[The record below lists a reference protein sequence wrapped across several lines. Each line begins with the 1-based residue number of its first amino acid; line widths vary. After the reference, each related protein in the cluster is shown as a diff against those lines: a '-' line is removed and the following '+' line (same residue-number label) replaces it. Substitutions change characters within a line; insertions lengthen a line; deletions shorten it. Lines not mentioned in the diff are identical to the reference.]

1 MGDRLE
7 AFEIEPSYER
17 EDPFPRGPRVLW
29 GRVAALGAGLVLF
42 FLLGHMTA
50 GGGGSSSQVTA
61 LQRQVDQD
69 KATIAQLEQN
79 LAQQN
84 TAPLTTPTPA
94 TSQGAINGP
103 GALQASPTA
112 SATSTSGSTSTS
124 GTSPANGGTV
134 TYTVKV
140 GDTIGSIASHFYGHT
155 QHDYVV
161 AIEQANNLPDATIR
175 VGMKLIIPPKPAS
188 TSGTTP
194 TGTATTTP
202 AASPTT
208 RATSTP
214 RASQSP

>member
-50 GGGGSSSQVTA
+50 GGGGSSSQVTT

-94 TSQGAINGP
+94 TSQGAVNGP
-103 GALQASPTA
+103 GVVGAPTS
-112 SATSTSGSTSTS
+112 SATSGTSGSTSS
-124 GTSPANGGTV
+124 QGTSPANGGTV

-140 GDTIGSIASHFYGHT
+140 GDTIGSIASHFYGHY
-155 QHDYVV
+155 DRAFAV
-161 AIEQANNLPDATIR
+161 AIEQANNLSDATIR
-175 VGMKLIIPPKPAS
+175 VGMKLTIPPKPAS
-188 TSGTTP
+188 TTGTTT
-194 TGTATTTP
+194 TGTATTAPTATP
-202 AASPTT
+202 
-208 RATSTP
+208 RATTSP

>member
-50 GGGGSSSQVTA
+50 GGGGSSSQVTT

-94 TSQGAINGP
+94 TSQGAVNGP
-103 GALQASPTA
+103 GVVGAPTA
-112 SATSTSGSTSTS
+112 SATSGSTSS
-124 GTSPANGGTV
+124 QATSPANGGTV
-134 TYTVKV
+134 TYTVKI

-161 AIEQANNLPDATIR
+161 AIEQANNLADATIR
-175 VGMKLIIPPKPAS
+175 VGMKLTIPPKPAS
-188 TSGTTP
+188 TTGTT
-194 TGTATTTP
+194 TGTATTAPSATP
-202 AASPTT
+202 KAST
-208 RATSTP
+208 TP
-214 RASQSP
+214 RTSQSP

>member
-84 TAPLTTPTPA
+84 TAPLTSPTPA
-94 TSQGAINGP
+94 TSQGAVTGP
-103 GALQASPTA
+103 GTLGTSPSA
-112 SATSTSGSTSTS
+112 SATSGSTSPS
-124 GTSPANGGTV
+124 VTSPANGGTV

-194 TGTATTTP
+194 TGTATTAP
-202 AASPTT
+202 SASPTT
-208 RATSTP
+208 RATATP